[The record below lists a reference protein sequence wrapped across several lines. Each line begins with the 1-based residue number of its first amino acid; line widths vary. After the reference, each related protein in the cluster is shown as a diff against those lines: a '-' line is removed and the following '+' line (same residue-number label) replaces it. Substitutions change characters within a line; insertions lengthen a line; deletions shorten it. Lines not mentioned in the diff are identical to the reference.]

1 MRRTSRGSGR
11 PRICAPRYLRTAGPW
26 APELRPLGAP
36 HCSAGA
42 SPWALS
48 LGVAKTAVPPP
59 FPLQAVCREAAL
71 AALEE
76 SLQAQRVGSA
86 HFEAALRTVRPRT
99 DAATLR
105 FYQNYERCTHGGGAT
120 QASEAPAVAAKS
132 DRTPFAFGPVH

>member
-1 MRRTSRGSGR
+1 MG
-11 PRICAPRYLRTAGPW
+11 PRTAAL
-26 APELRPLGAP
+26 APLPGRRQDSG
-36 HCSAGA
+36 SAA
-42 SPWALS
+42 
-48 LGVAKTAVPPP
+48 

-120 QASEAPAVAAKS
+120 QPSEAPAVAAKS

>member
-11 PRICAPRYLRTAGPW
+11 PRTCARRHLRTAGPW

-42 SPWALS
+42 SAWA
-48 LGVAKTAVPPP
+48 PPRQRFRRP

>member
-1 MRRTSRGSGR
+1 MRPTTRGSGR
-11 PRICAPRYLRTAGPW
+11 PRTCARRHLRTAGPW
-26 APELRPLGAP
+26 APELRPPGAP

-42 SPWALS
+42 SA
-48 LGVAKTAVPPP
+48 GAPPSQQFP
-59 FPLQAVCREAAL
+59 PLFPLQAVCREAAL

>member
-1 MRRTSRGSGR
+1 MG
-11 PRICAPRYLRTAGPW
+11 PRTAAL
-26 APELRPLGAP
+26 APLPGRRQRQRFRR
-36 HCSAGA
+36 
-42 SPWALS
+42 
-48 LGVAKTAVPPP
+48 P

>member
-11 PRICAPRYLRTAGPW
+11 PRTCARRHLRTAGPW
-26 APELRPLGAP
+26 APELRPLGP
-36 HCSAGA
+36 THCSAGA
-42 SPWALS
+42 SPGAPP
-48 LGVAKTAVPPP
+48 KTAVPPP
-59 FPLQAVCREAAL
+59 FPFQAVCREAAL

-120 QASEAPAVAAKS
+120 QPSEAPAVGAKT
-132 DRTPFAFGPVH
+132 DRRQFAFGPVN